1 MPSRRILWT
10 NVKGEVGKFSLV
22 GGSEFPLDNVAKPQA
37 VLHNSKLEK
46 NSTRERTIQELLV
59 AAAAA
64 AATNSSSIEGLNIFG
79 IYSLG
84 NLMIAEERD
93 MNFYLQERQ
102 SREQQ
107 WLRYQH
113 MRQCEGKLSPLL
125 LWCWRS
131 RWIREVNWRWE
142 MQAAHFRS
150 AILKHRNPA
159 DSYIQYRCDTC
170 FFFLTNMIR
179 FEVLQQWGVRDAVWV
194 GRTRPANMYDQEK
207 KKLSYIHETVVEEKA

>member
-1 MPSRRILWT
+1 
-10 NVKGEVGKFSLV
+10 
-22 GGSEFPLDNVAKPQA
+22 

-125 LWCWRS
+125 L
-131 RWIREVNWRWE
+131 
-142 MQAAHFRS
+142 
-150 AILKHRNPA
+150 
-159 DSYIQYRCDTC
+159 
-170 FFFLTNMIR
+170 
-179 FEVLQQWGVRDAVWV
+179 
-194 GRTRPANMYDQEK
+194 
-207 KKLSYIHETVVEEKA
+207 